1 MLKIISSACLSFGE
15 FKKPCITKLDEQ
27 TNAHLFSHKT
37 RSLQANQTYKGF
49 LASAL
54 ANMGRSRDASIKPL
68 HFGLHRGFGGKKQNA
83 KSACQ
88 SLQRWLTLLWRLCSW
103 CTDTLKQGTEYCP
116 QDGEWPAWLLYRYE
130 LHTAVI
136 LSPTGNHWTLQTVS
150 LRDVETK
157 SGIIYFVKTSY

>member
-1 MLKIISSACLSFGE
+1 MNKRTPTCSLTRPGASRQIRLTKASSHQLWLTWGGPVMLQSS
-15 FKKPCITKLDEQ
+15 PCILDYTE
-27 TNAHLFSHKT
+27 
-37 RSLQANQTYKGF
+37 
-49 LASAL
+49 
-54 ANMGRSRDASIKPL
+54 
-68 HFGLHRGFGGKKQNA
+68 GLGKKNKIYA

-116 QDGEWPAWLLYRYE
+116 QDGEWPAWLLYGYE